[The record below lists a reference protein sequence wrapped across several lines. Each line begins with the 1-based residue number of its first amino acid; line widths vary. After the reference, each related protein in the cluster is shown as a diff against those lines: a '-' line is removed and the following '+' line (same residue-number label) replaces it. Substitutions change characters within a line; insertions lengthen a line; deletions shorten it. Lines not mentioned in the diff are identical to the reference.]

1 MLPVGTK
8 VKEVASGL
16 SALILSVL
24 EPLSF
29 GSPML
34 VDSRCQ
40 LARQTSSF
48 DVFCDSDWGFW
59 YGTSCVLR

>member
-1 MLPVGTK
+1 MLTVGTK

-34 VDSRCQ
+34 IHSRCQ
-40 LARQTSSF
+40 LARQASF
-48 DVFCDSDWGFW
+48 DVFCDSGWGFW